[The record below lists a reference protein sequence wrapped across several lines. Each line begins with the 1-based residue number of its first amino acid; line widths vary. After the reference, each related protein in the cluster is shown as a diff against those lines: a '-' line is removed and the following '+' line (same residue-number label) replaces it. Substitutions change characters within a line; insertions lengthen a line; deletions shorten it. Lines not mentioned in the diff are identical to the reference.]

1 MPKIFAGRLQHP
13 LQPSANLLSLCS
25 YWSDPVVLEKM
36 SKVMG
41 DVFNKDE
48 GASGLADGD
57 AADGEEAAE
66 DEPITL
72 HSCAR
77 DGGLFRPGWLLADS
91 LTWDAEVTAGPWV
104 IGWWH

>member
-1 MPKIFAGRLQHP
+1 M
-13 LQPSANLLSLCS
+13 
-25 YWSDPVVLEKM
+25 VLEKM

-57 AADGEEAAE
+57 AADEEEAAE

-77 DGGLFRPGWLLADS
+77 DGESCRK
-91 LTWDAEVTAGPWV
+91 AGCWQTLSHGMEFV
-104 IGWWH
+104 R